1 MALWG
6 IGDRFKLITLE
17 QFYLWS
23 NEMEKIFSFPFIHSF
38 AHLISDIQSVSV

>member
-6 IGDRFKLITLE
+6 RGARFKLTTLE

-23 NEMEKIFSFPFIHSF
+23 NEMEKIFGFPFIHSF